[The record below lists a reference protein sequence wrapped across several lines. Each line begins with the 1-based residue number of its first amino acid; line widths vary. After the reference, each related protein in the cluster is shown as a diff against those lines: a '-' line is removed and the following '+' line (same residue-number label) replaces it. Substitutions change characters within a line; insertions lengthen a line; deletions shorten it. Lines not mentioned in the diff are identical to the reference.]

1 MSGPY
6 ETIEERERKEFN
18 LSKQSWISERNFNT
32 VFSNRDGT
40 KFIENYVV
48 RDPSEPPNLY
58 KFRNFDKKRWL
69 SGNFIV

>member
-32 VFSNRDGT
+32 VFSNRDMAL
-40 KFIENYVV
+40 F
-48 RDPSEPPNLY
+48 
-58 KFRNFDKKRWL
+58 
-69 SGNFIV
+69 